1 MLPPAEWEGER
12 KRREMLFSAFKS
24 ASNFNN
30 ILKLRGEAQSVGRWY
45 YCITIYVI
53 KMADLISDD
62 ILPLPLRTE
71 LQLYKT
77 TIMESIKFRL
87 SKTIKALSDTVLT
100 KKYRFRASTNNSL
113 QVNLLS
119 IDSIAFFIDL

>member
-1 MLPPAEWEGER
+1 
-12 KRREMLFSAFKS
+12 
-24 ASNFNN
+24 
-30 ILKLRGEAQSVGRWY
+30 
-45 YCITIYVI
+45 
-53 KMADLISDD
+53 MADLISDD
-62 ILPLPLRTE
+62 ILPLRTE

>member
-1 MLPPAEWEGER
+1 MEGDG
-12 KRREMLFSAFKS
+12 
-24 ASNFNN
+24 
-30 ILKLRGEAQSVGRWY
+30 IIVP
-45 YCITIYVI
+45 IYVI
-53 KMADLISDD
+53 KMADLISGD